1 MNKTIIAIMALLGI
15 ITIAQGQDRYYRRGN
30 SYNGHIQNGTTRT
43 VTYTYQNGRW
53 INMTPSPR
61 EATTL
66 PSQVID
72 PRTYGDTNAQ
82 IRYTNTEALVQ
93 RGFQIIRESGHY
105 DPNIHTDRYVR
116 IPRTGS
122 QIYGNR
128 W

>member
-1 MNKTIIAIMALLGI
+1 MNKFFIIVIALIGLAI
-15 ITIAQGQDRYYRRGN
+15 TSYGQEYYRRGN
-30 SYNGHIQNGTTRT
+30 TRYNGRIQNGATRT
-43 VTYTYQNGRW
+43 VTYQYQNGRW
-53 INMTPSPR
+53 VNMTPSPR

-105 DPNIHTDRYVR
+105 DPNIHTDTYVR

>member
-1 MNKTIIAIMALLGI
+1 MNKTIIAIIALLGI

-30 SYNGHIQNGTTRT
+30 SYNGRIQNGTTRT
-43 VTYTYQNGRW
+43 VTYQYQNGRW
-53 INMTPSPR
+53 VNMTPSPR
-61 EATTL
+61 EVTQL

>member
-1 MNKTIIAIMALLGI
+1 MNKFYIIIALIGLTIISH
-15 ITIAQGQDRYYRRGN
+15 AQEYYRRGN
-30 SYNGHIQNGTTRT
+30 SYNGRIQNGTTRT
-43 VTYTYQNGRW
+43 VTYQYQNGRW
-53 INMTPSPR
+53 VNMTPSPR

-66 PSQVID
+66 PAQVID
-72 PRTYGDTNAQ
+72 PRTYGDTNAT
-82 IRYTNTEALVQ
+82 IRYTDTNALVQ

>member
-1 MNKTIIAIMALLGI
+1 MNKAIIIIALLGI
-15 ITIAQGQDRYYRRGN
+15 AFVSFAQDRYYRRGN
-30 SYNGHIQNGTTRT
+30 YNGRTIQNGTTRT
-43 VTYTYQNGRW
+43 VTYQYQNGRW
-53 INMTPSPR
+53 VNMTPSPR

-105 DPNIHTDRYVR
+105 DPNIHTDTYVR